1 MKNVFFLCP
10 VYLSCRFH
18 RYSFLTFVS
27 NMQIQQVKMMIAA
40 PTNKIKP
47 LTLLY
52 AKCGSGLYNLMV
64 SHSVQIS
71 CEVPFLIN
79 DKAFVV
85 FRQIT

>member
-1 MKNVFFLCP
+1 MFFP
-10 VYLSCRFH
+10 LSCLPKLQI
-18 RYSFLTFVS
+18 SQVLLS

-64 SHSVQIS
+64 CHSVQIS